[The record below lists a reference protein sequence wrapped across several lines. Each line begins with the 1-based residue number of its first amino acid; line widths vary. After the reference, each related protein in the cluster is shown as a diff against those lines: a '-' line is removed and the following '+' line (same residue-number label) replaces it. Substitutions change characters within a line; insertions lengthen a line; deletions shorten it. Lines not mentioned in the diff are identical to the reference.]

1 MKIDVLVA
9 KLFAILLTC
18 CGALLLY
25 YTINTG
31 EALDKMYP
39 FFLFASLVLLILGVI
54 GLISRLRE

>member
-25 YTINTG
+25 YTIEAG
-31 EALDKMYP
+31 EELEKMYP
-39 FFLFASLVLLILGVI
+39 FFLFVSLVLLILGVI
-54 GLISRLRE
+54 GLLSRLKG

>member
-1 MKIDVLVA
+1 VLVA

-25 YTINTG
+25 YTIDTG

>member
-1 MKIDVLVA
+1 MVA

-25 YTINTG
+25 YTVDTG
-31 EALDKMYP
+31 KALDKMYP
-39 FFLFASLVLLILGVI
+39 FFLFASLILLILGVI

>member
-1 MKIDVLVA
+1 LKADLLVA

-25 YTINTG
+25 YTIDTG
-31 EALDKMYP
+31 EALEKMYP
-39 FFLFASLVLLILGVI
+39 FFLFVSIVLLVLGVI